1 MEIKRRKL
9 FSSPV
14 PPRRRKLFSEPTVT
28 AVCHD
33 CGCEITTG
41 DETTTNF
48 CPECGGKRF
57 DIPSSVSAKSFSQ
70 TGSQNTRRKLF
81 STPEPVVSPE
91 PASLKMFSDFQ
102 DTEFESLLENWQ
114 GKEMDS
120 EYALKLFSG
129 IDLVEEGLAT
139 QEGEKIKVFSM
150 AKEMEKMFSA
160 LKITVIKEL
169 CLDPIPGPDPCCA
182 IDNLAS
188 ESSLPAKTVVIM
200 KKAHGLP
207 KEAIIPNLEG
217 WANDSGIKSDLK
229 EEFGDKDFT
238 EDKLRGI
245 LKERYEDAPGG
256 ILDYLKESGLI
267 INTPEGN
274 LHIKK

>member
-1 MEIKRRKL
+1 MEIRRRKL
-9 FSSPV
+9 FSTPT
-14 PPRRRKLFSEPTVT
+14 PRRKLFSEPTVV

-41 DETTTNF
+41 DETTTKY

-57 DIPSSVSAKSFSQ
+57 DIPAAVTKHFSQ
-70 TGSQNTRRKLF
+70 TGTTNTRRKLF
-81 STPEPVVSPE
+81 SGTPSVVKTE
-91 PASLKMFSDFQ
+91 PAARLFSDFGE
-102 DTEFESLLENWQ
+102 TEFESLLGEWE

-120 EYALKLFSG
+120 EYALKVFSG
-129 IDLVEEGLAT
+129 VDLVSEGLAT
-139 QEGEKIKVFSM
+139 ESEGEKIKVFSM
-150 AKEMEKMFSA
+150 AKEMEKMFST
-160 LKITVIKEL
+160 LKITVIREL

-188 ESSLPAKTVVIM
+188 EQSIPAKTIVLM
-200 KKAHGLP
+200 KKAHSLP
-207 KEAIIPNLEG
+207 KEAIVTSLEG
-217 WANDSGIKSDLK
+217 WAKDSGLREDLK

-256 ILDYLKESGLI
+256 ILDYLKESGI
-267 INTPEGN
+267 VISTPEGN